1 MSSINVKLLI
11 AWQQEMKVIELPAG
25 ATVAQLKAKF
35 TELNSGIIKNL
46 TGGSVVALE
55 DSAALNDGAILSF
68 SPTETRTTST
78 GTQVTT
84 KKIAGAVA
92 TEAVEDGVTLTPVK
106 IIRSEVYFDS
116 TIPSLLTVGDVL
128 AQAGLSAGC
137 VFINWVEVGFSTQIG
152 TAPVVIEIKDCES
165 QSLFGQ
171 DQDEDLDDCDEDDS
185 EDDE

>member
-55 DSAALNDGAILSF
+55 DSSALNDGAILSF

-84 KKIAGAVA
+84 KRLQVQ
-92 TEAVEDGVTLTPVK
+92 
-106 IIRSEVYFDS
+106 
-116 TIPSLLTVGDVL
+116 LLQKL
-128 AQAGLSAGC
+128 
-137 VFINWVEVGFSTQIG
+137 
-152 TAPVVIEIKDCES
+152 
-165 QSLFGQ
+165 
-171 DQDEDLDDCDEDDS
+171 
-185 EDDE
+185 